1 MCSLL
6 SPPSLTFLLL
16 GMKNDSPSGMT
27 GCCGCFEHDCS
38 CCFIDKVFSS
48 LSDKSD
54 SELDADDDR
63 DNEQV
68 GCSFEQVGCSFEQV
82 SAPLS
87 DKSDSELDADDD
99 RDNVQVG
106 CSFEQVGCSC
116 GLDVG

>member
-38 CCFIDKVFSS
+38 CCFIDKIFSS

-68 GCSFEQVGCSFEQV
+68 GCSFEQVFS
-82 SAPLS
+82 SLS
-87 DKSDSELDADDD
+87 DESDSELDADDD
-99 RDNVQVG
+99 RDNEQVG